1 MPTYPRTRAEQAL
14 PAAQDKAAGR
24 RPRGARS
31 RYGRDM
37 PTPALITAAD
47 PAAFAH
53 SVFHLRHP
61 KVIAQVK
68 AGLPYGPERL
78 AALDAF
84 LDETLHAAL
93 APLPEDDA
101 GDRAQWDR
109 WGAPY
114 FGQDLRWT
122 DAPFLW
128 AESYFHRRL
137 LSATGYFAGPWRGV
151 DPFWPMKSASLTGAG
166 LAAEL
171 AGLGSTASA
180 APAERDAAA
189 LHASLWGNR
198 ADLGFQLVA
207 GAPVVPEVLVDDGP
221 AIWAHLEA
229 RPGRVNLVADNAAE
243 ELVYDL
249 LLIDHLLASGRASG
263 VALYLKPRPYY
274 VSDATS
280 QDFAA
285 AVHLLGTVPGP
296 ASEAAARLRAHCAQG
311 RLTISAPEFFCAPL
325 EFDALPKDLLD
336 ALATAVLTIFK
347 GDLNYRRL
355 VGDRL
360 WPEDTPFRALTSYL
374 PGPVAALRTYKS
386 EVSVGM
392 DPDTAGRLD
401 AAEPGWRFGG
411 RHAVIQFSGR

>member
-1 MPTYPRTRAEQAL
+1 MTADHRAARPSPPADPQPMPP
-14 PAAQDKAAGR
+14 
-24 RPRGARS
+24 
-31 RYGRDM
+31 
-37 PTPALITAAD
+37 LITAAD
-47 PAAFAH
+47 PAAFPH
-53 SVFHLRHP
+53 SVFHVRHP
-61 KVIAQVK
+61 KVFDQVR
-68 AGLPYGPERL
+68 AALPYGPERL
-78 AALDAF
+78 AAIDAF
-84 LDETLHAAL
+84 EQESLHGTLE
-93 APLPEDDA
+93 PPPDDDA
-101 GDRAQWDR
+101 GDRARWER

-114 FGQDLRWT
+114 FGKGLLWT

-128 AESYFHRRL
+128 SESYFHRRL

-151 DPFWPMKSASLTGAG
+151 DPFGPMKAASLSGPG

-171 AGLGSTASA
+171 AELGSPAA
-180 APAERDAAA
+180 ADLAPAERDAAA

-221 AIWAHLEA
+221 AFWAHLEH

-249 LLIDHLLASGRASG
+249 LLIDRLLATGRATE
-263 VALYLKPRPYY
+263 VTLYLKPRPYY
-274 VSDATS
+274 VSDATA

-285 AVHLLGTVPGP
+285 AVHLLGAVAGP
-296 ASEAAARLRAHCAQG
+296 AADAASRLRGHCATG
-311 RLTISAPEFFCAPL
+311 RLRLEAPAFFCSPL
-325 EFDALPKDLLD
+325 GFDALPKDLVD
-336 ALATAVLTIFK
+336 AIATASLTVFK

-360 WPEDTPFRALTSYL
+360 WPEDTPFRTLTSHL
-374 PGPVAALRTYKS
+374 PGPVAALRTCKS
-386 EVSVGM
+386 DVAVGM
-392 DPDTAGRLD
+392 DLDMVGALD

>member
-1 MPTYPRTRAEQAL
+1 MSTP
-14 PAAQDKAAGR
+14 
-24 RPRGARS
+24 
-31 RYGRDM
+31 
-37 PTPALITAAD
+37 PTPPVITAAD
-47 PAAFAH
+47 PAAFPH
-53 SVFHLRHP
+53 SVFHVRHP

-68 AGLPYGPERL
+68 AALPYGPEQP

-84 LDETLHAAL
+84 LDATLHGTL
-93 APLPEDDA
+93 DPLPEDDA

-114 FGQDLRWT
+114 FGRGLRWT

-151 DPFWPMKSASLTGAG
+151 DPFGPMKAASLGSAG

-171 AGLGSTASA
+171 AELGSTASL
-180 APAERDAAA
+180 PAEERDAAA

-221 AIWAHLEA
+221 ALYAHLDA
-229 RPGRVNLVADNAAE
+229 APGRVNLVADNAAE

-249 LLIDHLLASGRASG
+249 LLIDHLLATGRATELT
-263 VALYLKPRPYY
+263 LYLKPRPYY
-274 VSDATS
+274 VSDATP

-285 AVHLLGTVPGP
+285 AVSLLATVPGP
-296 ASEAAARLRAHCAQG
+296 AEQAARRLRAACADG
-311 RLTISAPEFFCAPL
+311 RLGLVAAEFFCAPL
-325 EFDALPKDLLD
+325 GFDALPKEILD
-336 ALATAVLTIFK
+336 AIATARVTLFK

-360 WPEDTPFRALTSYL
+360 WPEQTPFRTLTSYL

-386 EVSVGM
+386 DVSVGL
-392 DPDTAGRLD
+392 DPATVRTLD

-411 RHAVIQFSGR
+411 RHAVIQFGGAAGAGGVSGR